1 MVCELPRLPQAR
13 KYLRSAQWGFDDLL
27 AKKIV
32 YTPFI
37 FYLIGILASLRAVQ
51 HALMNYDRTLSKEHE
66 RLIDEWKRN
75 TTAEKSPE
83 LTFIQTSR
91 NKILKGADLAARA
104 MYSESST
111 GDEINRE
118 ITSTSYELFYYD
130 DAGQRQDLE
139 EAIRRAI
146 DWCDRELTALETKL
160 LPRFDPEPE

>member
-1 MVCELPRLPQAR
+1 
-13 KYLRSAQWGFDDLL
+13 
-27 AKKIV
+27 
-32 YTPFI
+32 
-37 FYLIGILASLRAVQ
+37 
-51 HALMNYDRTLSKEHE
+51 MNYDRTLSKEHE
-66 RLIDEWKRN
+66 RQIDEWKKN

-118 ITSTSYELFYYD
+118 ITGTSYELFYYD

-146 DWCDRELTALETKL
+146 DWCDRELTALEKKL
-160 LPRFDPEPE
+160 PPRFDPESE